1 MADPLVVHIEED
13 DDSVRV
19 DPTTGTVE
27 TDQPD
32 GGVVVQL
39 HDHPPAEEGKE
50 DEWFA
55 NLAANGKISA
65 TELGRIANDLFEA
78 VTEDDKSREGYLNV
92 RKRGLDLLGLK
103 LEEPKA
109 TVDDAASSS
118 DGMSSVTNPLL
129 LEAVLKGWANARAEL
144 LPAEGPVK
152 IDNEGD
158 ETEAED
164 ALADALERDMNE
176 YLTNG
181 APEYY
186 PDTSHMLLW
195 GTYFGGSGFK
205 KVYRCPMR
213 RRPVSESV
221 DAKNLIV
228 SDTTKDLRSC
238 GRVTHEIPMRQ
249 SVMKRMK
256 LLGVYRD
263 VALTQPSPTPNQVDQ
278 KIAGIQG
285 TQLQNSRPEDQ
296 PYTLWETQCELD
308 LDDFAPKG
316 FKGEGIPLPYLV
328 TLDKDSREILALRR
342 DWEEDDEEAQ
352 RQQMYVKY
360 PYVPGPGFYGTGM
373 LNILG
378 NASAAL
384 TAAWRETLD
393 AGMFASFPG
402 GLMLKLGQRQNT
414 QNFRV
419 SPGEFAGVESNGQMR
434 IQDMFMGMPYK
445 DVTPGLMTMIDKVT
459 EQAKGLGGAAE
470 VPVSE
475 GVQNVPVG
483 SMLAAV
489 EQATK
494 VMAAAHKDMCVAMAD
509 EIKLIINLFRR
520 HPEDFWRGN
529 KKAASFW
536 DAQKL
541 TQALN
546 DYNLIPRA
554 DPNTPS
560 HIHRLMKAM
569 ALLTLSTNPIVGPYL
584 IGKEIALRCLRA
596 MREDPNGLVQDP
608 PPGPQGPPVDPAKM
622 LTAQAKMKD
631 TDNKAAELQLKA
643 QTGGADATLKAA
655 ALQSQEKVA
664 GLNVEKERIIHA
676 HDAMKDHVQ
685 SIRDEAQRARDHSLD
700 VAKHGLDV
708 AKTQHDMRMA
718 EGGAVLE
725 QQQHGLDVA
734 KAHHEAQ
741 SADVASDRDHDLE
754 QRRHGLEA
762 DKAEH
767 AADMAEK
774 AHQVSAYEATKPE
787 PKPAKPKGKK

>member
-19 DPTTGTVE
+19 DPVTGTVE

-39 HDHPPAEEGKE
+39 HDKPPAEQGKE
-50 DEWFA
+50 DAWFA
-55 NLAANGKISA
+55 NLAAGKIDA
-65 TELGRIANDLFEA
+65 MELGRIANDLFDA
-78 VTEDDKSREGYLNV
+78 ISEDDRSRSNYLSV
-92 RKRGLDLLGLK
+92 RARGLDLLGLK
-103 LEEPKA
+103 LEEPKS
-109 TVDDAASSS
+109 TVGDASSS
-118 DGMSSVTNPLL
+118 SEGMSSVTNPLL

-164 ALADALERDMNE
+164 DLADALERDMNE
-176 YLTNG
+176 YLTSG

-195 GTYFGGSGFK
+195 GTYLGGSGFK
-205 KVYRCPMR
+205 KAYRCPMR

-221 DAKNLIV
+221 DAKDLIV
-228 SDTTKDLRSC
+228 SDTTKDFRSC
-238 GRVTHEIPMRQ
+238 GRITHQILMRP
-249 SVMKRMK
+249 SVMKRMM
-256 LLGVYRD
+256 LLGAYRD
-263 VALTQPSPTPNQVDQ
+263 VTLTQPSPTPNQVDT

-285 TQLQNSRPEDQ
+285 TQLQNNRPEDQ

-308 LDDFAPKG
+308 LPEFAPGK

-328 TLDKDSREILALRR
+328 TIDKDSREILALRR

-378 NASAAL
+378 NASAAM
-384 TAAWRETLD
+384 TAAWREALD

-419 SPGEFAGVESNGQMR
+419 APGEFAGIESNGQMS
-434 IQDMFMGMPYK
+434 IQEMVMPMPYK
-445 DVTPGLMTMIDKVT
+445 DVTPGLMSLMDKIT
-459 EQAKGLGGAAE
+459 EQSKELGGSAE
-470 VPVSE
+470 VPVGE
-475 GVQNVPVG
+475 GVQNTPVG
-483 SMLAAV
+483 TMLAAI

-509 EIKLIINLFRR
+509 EIKLIIKLFRK

-536 DAQKL
+536 NVEKL
-541 TQALN
+541 DQALQN
-546 DYNLIPRA
+546 YDLIPRA

-560 HIHRLMKAM
+560 HIHRLMKAV
-569 ALLTLSTNPIVGPYL
+569 ALLQLAVNPVTGPFMN
-584 IGKEIALRCLRA
+584 GKEVLLRCLRA
-596 MREDPNGLVQDP
+596 MREDANGLVQDP
-608 PPGPQGPPVDPAKM
+608 PPQPQGPQTDPAKM
-622 LTAQAKMKD
+622 LSAQAAM
-631 TDNKAAELQLKA
+631 TKA
-643 QTGGADATLKAA
+643 QTDQQLAAVKAQTAGADASLDAA
-655 ALQSQEKVA
+655 KLQTQEKIA
-664 GLNVEKERIIHA
+664 GMNLERERVIHA

-685 SIRDEAQRARDHSLD
+685 AVREDAQQAREHSLNVAGLQHDALSSARDHGLEQQKHALD
-700 VAKHGLDV
+700 VAQ
-708 AKTQHDMRMA
+708 AAHD
-718 EGGAVLE
+718 
-725 QQQHGLDVA
+725 
-734 KAHHEAQ
+734 AQ
-741 SADVASDRDHDLE
+741 
-754 QRRHGLEA
+754 
-762 DKAEH
+762 
-767 AADMAEK
+767 MAEK
-774 AHQVSAYEATKPE
+774 AHAVSAFEATKPE

>member
-1 MADPLVVHIEED
+1 MSDPLVVHIEED

-19 DPTTGTVE
+19 DPETGTVE
-27 TDQPD
+27 TDTPD

-39 HDHPPAEEGKE
+39 HNHPPAGDDKE
-50 DEWFA
+50 DAWFA

-65 TELGRIANDLFEA
+65 MDLGRIANELFDA
-78 VTEDDKSREGYLNV
+78 ISEDDRSRQSYLSV
-92 RKRGLDLLGLK
+92 RARGLDLLGLK
-103 LEEPKA
+103 LEEPKS
-109 TVDDAASSS
+109 TVGDASSS
-118 DGMSSVTNPLL
+118 SEGMSSVTNPLL

-158 ETEAED
+158 ETEQED
-164 ALADALERDMNE
+164 ELADALERDMNE

-195 GTYFGGSGFK
+195 GTYLGGSGFK
-205 KVYRCPMR
+205 KTYRCPMR

-221 DAKNLIV
+221 DAKDLIV
-228 SDTTKDLRSC
+228 SDTTKDFRSC
-238 GRVTHEIPMRQ
+238 GRITHQILMRP
-249 SVMKRMK
+249 SVMKRMQ
-256 LLGVYRD
+256 LLGAYRD
-263 VALTQPSPTPNQVDQ
+263 VTLTQPNPVPNQVDA

-285 TQLQNSRPEDQ
+285 TQLQNNRPEDQ

-308 LDDFAPKG
+308 LPDFAPGK

-378 NASAAL
+378 NSSAAL
-384 TAAWRETLD
+384 TAAWREALD

-419 SPGEFAGVESNGQMR
+419 APGEWAGVEANGQMR
-434 IQDMFMGMPYK
+434 IQDMFMAMPYK
-445 DVTPGLMTMIDKVT
+445 DVTPGLMALMDKIT
-459 EQAKGLGGAAE
+459 EQSKELGGSAE
-470 VPVSE
+470 VPVGE

-483 SMLAAV
+483 TMLAAI

-509 EIKLIINLFRR
+509 EIKLIINLFRK

-536 DAQKL
+536 NVEKL
-541 TQALN
+541 TQALQ

-560 HIHRLMKAM
+560 HVHRMMKAV
-569 ALLTLSTNPIVGPYL
+569 ALLQLIINPAIGPMMNA
-584 IGKEIALRCLRA
+584 KEVLLRCLRA

-608 PPGPQGPPVDPAKM
+608 PPQPAGPQTDPAKM
-622 LTAQAKMKD
+622 LSAQAAM
-631 TDNKAAELQLKA
+631 TKA
-643 QTGGADATLKAA
+643 QTDQQLAAVKAQTAGADASLEAA
-655 ALQSQEKVA
+655 KLQTQERIA
-664 GLNVEKERIIHA
+664 EKNLERERIIHA

-685 SIRDEAQRARDHSLD
+685 AVRDHAQQAREHSLD
-700 VAKHGLDV
+700 VAGLHHDMVSGARDHALEQQKHALDV
-708 AKTQHDMRMA
+708 AQA
-718 EGGAVLE
+718 A
-725 QQQHGLDVA
+725 
-734 KAHHEAQ
+734 
-741 SADVASDRDHDLE
+741 
-754 QRRHGLEA
+754 
-762 DKAEH
+762 H
-767 AADMAEK
+767 AAQMAEK
-774 AHQVSAYEATKPE
+774 AHAVSAFEAMKPE